1 MFKYLSYISEQ
12 SHILKDSDL
21 QVLLTNCRKNNT
33 ENGISGLLIS
43 YQGSFIQFI
52 EGDEEIIDQLFDRIK
67 EDPRHHSVTELA
79 SGYEEERQFNEWSM
93 AFKKLD
99 ENEAENILGYRILKK
114 EKVFLSSD
122 ESENHPAVELLNS
135 FVNNL

>member
-21 QVLLTNCRKNNT
+21 QVLLTNCRKNNS

-52 EGDEEIIDQLFDRIK
+52 EGDEATIDRLFKKIK
-67 EDPRHHSVTELA
+67 KDPRHHNVTELA
-79 SGYEEERQFNEWSM
+79 SGYEKERQFNDWSM

-99 ENEAENILGYRILKK
+99 EKEAENILGFRIFKK

-122 ESENHPAVELLNS
+122 DSENHPAVELLNS